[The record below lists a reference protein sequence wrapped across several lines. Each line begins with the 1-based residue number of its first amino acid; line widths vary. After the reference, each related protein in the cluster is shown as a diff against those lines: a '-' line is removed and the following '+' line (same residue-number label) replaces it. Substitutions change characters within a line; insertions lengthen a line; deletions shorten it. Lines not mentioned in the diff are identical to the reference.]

1 MTDTYIPSKNQ
12 RTKKWY
18 LIDATDQTL
27 GRLSTRI
34 SKILTGKEKATY
46 SPFLDLGD
54 NIIVINAEKITISG
68 KKAEQKVYRNHS
80 GRPGGMRTENYKSL
94 IERKPEKVLESAV
107 KGMLPKGPRGRSL
120 FTNLK
125 VYKGNNH
132 PHNAQQPKLIN
143 L

>member
-1 MTDTYIPSKNQ
+1 MTDTYIPSKSQ
-12 RTKKWY
+12 ITKKWFI
-18 LIDATDQTL
+18 IDATNQNL

-34 SKILTGKEKATY
+34 SKILTGKEKAIY

-54 NIIVINAEKITISG
+54 NIIVINAEKIVVTG
-68 KKAEQKVYRNHS
+68 KKATQKMYRNHS
-80 GRPGGMRTENYKSL
+80 GRPGGMRIESYKSL
-94 IERKPEKVLESAV
+94 IERRPEKILESAV

-125 VYKGNNH
+125 VYKGNTH
-132 PHNAQQPKLIN
+132 PHLAQKPELIN

>member
-1 MTDTYIPSKNQ
+1 MTDTYIPSKSQ
-12 RTKKWY
+12 ITKKWFI
-18 LIDATDQTL
+18 IDATNQNL

-54 NIIVINAEKITISG
+54 NIIVINAEKIVVTG
-68 KKAEQKVYRNHS
+68 KKATQKMYRNHS
-80 GRPGGMRTENYKSL
+80 GRPGGMRIEGYKSL
-94 IERKPEKVLESAV
+94 IERRPEKILESAV

-125 VYKGNNH
+125 VYKGNTH
-132 PHNAQQPKLIN
+132 PHLAQKPELIN

>member
-1 MTDTYIPSKNQ
+1 MTDTYIPSKSQ
-12 RTKKWY
+12 IIKKWY
-18 LIDATDQTL
+18 LIDATDQNL

-54 NIIVINAEKITISG
+54 NIIVINAEKIVVTG
-68 KKAEQKVYRNHS
+68 KKETQKMYRNHS
-80 GRPGGMRTENYKSL
+80 GRPGGMRTESYKSL
-94 IERKPEKVLESAV
+94 IERRPEKILESAV

-125 VYKGNNH
+125 VYKGNVH
-132 PHNAQQPKLIN
+132 PHLAQKPELIN